1 MGAQQT
7 KDRVIPAGS
16 TVRQTRKQPRNL
28 KDTRIIGSNIFTEHS
43 GEGTHVIVHLPLC
56 LGRGALVY
64 SPLRVP
70 LRHSSSTTS
79 RGTDML
85 SLRLACLT

>member
-28 KDTRIIGSNIFTEHS
+28 KDQRIIGSNIFTEHS
-43 GEGTHVIVHLPLC
+43 GENALSSIWVIMSHLGP
-56 LGRGALVY
+56 AY
-64 SPLRVP
+64 VP
-70 LRHSSSTTS
+70 SRHDSSA
-79 RGTDML
+79 
-85 SLRLACLT
+85 SLWRD